1 MALKYPD
8 RLESNNPKA
17 FGIAKAVEISGHK
30 TVKNLDSLY
39 SIADCILSDSKSNL
53 DNDAIGQEW
62 YVIDQDSYYK
72 LVSWE
77 NRKNGNGWTK
87 RQEINENIVTKDKI
101 GVANGLAQLDDTG
114 KVPSSQ
120 LPSYVDDILEYQ
132 EKDSFPKPGQKNK
145 IYVEL
150 KTNLTYRW
158 SGTDYVEISPSIAL
172 GETSSTAYAGDK
184 GKALATQVS
193 ALENTVRN
201 IPDITLI
208 NVDQM
213 AESAADG
220 TAVTIAFKKYDRTS
234 SAESSVST
242 KIPAATSSSAG
253 VMSKAD
259 KTKLDDIVIATDA
272 EIDTIFTESIA

>member
-8 RLESNNPKA
+8 RLESNNPNA

-114 KVPSSQ
+114 KFPSS
-120 LPSYVDDILEYQ
+120 
-132 EKDSFPKPGQKNK
+132 
-145 IYVEL
+145 
-150 KTNLTYRW
+150 
-158 SGTDYVEISPSIAL
+158 
-172 GETSSTAYAGDK
+172 
-184 GKALATQVS
+184 
-193 ALENTVRN
+193 
-201 IPDITLI
+201 
-208 NVDQM
+208 
-213 AESAADG
+213 
-220 TAVTIAFKKYDRTS
+220 
-234 SAESSVST
+234 
-242 KIPAATSSSAG
+242 
-253 VMSKAD
+253 
-259 KTKLDDIVIATDA
+259 
-272 EIDTIFTESIA
+272 